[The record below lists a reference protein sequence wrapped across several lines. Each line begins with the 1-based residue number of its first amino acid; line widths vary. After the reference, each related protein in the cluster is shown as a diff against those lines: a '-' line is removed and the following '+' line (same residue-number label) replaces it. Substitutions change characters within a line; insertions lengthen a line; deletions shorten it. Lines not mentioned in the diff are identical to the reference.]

1 MYGSIATTLLV
12 VALAQAGA
20 NVREAPPEPAPH
32 APGLTRAP
40 VLIEFHPAEYPPDRV
55 ARGEQADVECL
66 VDIDPTGAV
75 TNVEIVKPAAPDFD
89 AAAIAAIRTFRFSPA
104 EIDGKPAAVR
114 IRYVYHFTIQRQPAP
129 PKETAANA
137 ATLRGKVVEAG
148 TRRPVPGADVSAG
161 EAQTTVDSEGRFELR
176 VEAGQVEV
184 RAAAPGFAQSRRELR
199 LDAGS
204 SPEVTLYLRRI
215 EVGDYSAVVE
225 GTRPEDAPTRRT
237 LRKEELVNVPGSL
250 NDPIR
255 VVQNLPGLN
264 RAPYLGGALLVRGTP
279 PADTGLYLDGQ
290 RIPILYHF
298 LGGPSVINE
307 QLLDRI
313 DFYPGGYGAYY
324 GRNLTG
330 AIDVG
335 THRGDSQ
342 GFHGS
347 ASIDLLQA
355 VGFVE
360 MPLGENTQ
368 LAVAARRSYID
379 FFLPLFLPN
388 NPKDGITSITP
399 IYWDYQARLD
409 HKLGNGDDLT
419 LFAFGTDDSL
429 AVIQKGGSRNQPLDV
444 SSHIAAHQLRF
455 GWRHA
460 MSDTVTL
467 HVAPLVGVS
476 VQSFDATGAGPGSFG
491 ANQSGRIF
499 DWSAALRVDAR
510 WQARPWFS
518 LRFGTD
524 LEWDRYV
531 VNADIQSTL
540 QLRQL
545 GPPITQEQVISHT
558 QPLGNLGEFADAEL
572 KLGRWELHPGVR
584 FDQFHW
590 REHTYGTF
598 DPRLW
603 ARYALTEST
612 ALKGYAG
619 LYHQAPSPFALDP
632 ALGNPGLMPERAWQG
647 GLGVEHR
654 FSPEWSLSVEGF
666 YDRREALAGRVPAT
680 TLPDGTVNNPLY
692 LNQGLGRS
700 YGVEVLLRREL
711 TARLYGWVAY
721 TFSHSD
727 LLPRDEVEWRAFNF
741 DQPHNLIVVVGYRP
755 SPRWD
760 LSARYRF
767 VSGNPTAPVPSAVFD
782 ADTGRFNPDA
792 GNLGDARLPA
802 FSQLDMRAQYTWT
815 TNLMQISAY
824 LDVQNVLN
832 HTNEELHVW
841 DYRYRD
847 QGSISGLPI
856 LPTLGAKVT
865 W

>member
-1 MYGSIATTLLV
+1 V
-12 VALAQAGA
+12 
-20 NVREAPPEPAPH
+20 
-32 APGLTRAP
+32 
-40 VLIEFHPAEYPPDRV
+40 
-55 ARGEQADVECL
+55 
-66 VDIDPTGAV
+66 
-75 TNVEIVKPAAPDFD
+75 
-89 AAAIAAIRTFRFSPA
+89 AAIRTFRFSPA
-104 EIDGKPAAVR
+104 EIDGRPAPVR
-114 IRYVYHFTIQRQPAP
+114 IRYIYHFTIQRQPAASRP
-129 PKETAANA
+129 ETAAT
-137 ATLRGKVVEAG
+137 ATVRGKVVEAG
-148 TRRPVPGADVSAG
+148 TRRPVAGADVSSEG
-161 EAQTTVDSEGRFELR
+161 TQTAVDSQGRFELR
-176 VEAGQVEV
+176 VAPGEVDV
-184 RAAAPGFAQSRRELR
+184 RAAAPGFAESHRQVRADEGGAAEL
-199 LDAGS
+199 
-204 SPEVTLYLRRI
+204 TFYLRRTD
-215 EVGDYSAVVE
+215 VGDYSAVVE
-225 GTRPEDAPTRRT
+225 GSRPEDAPTRRT
-237 LRKEELVNVPGSL
+237 LSKDELVNVPGAV

-255 VVQNLPGLN
+255 VVQNLPGMN

-330 AIDVG
+330 AIDVA
-335 THRGDSQ
+335 THRGDPQ

-388 NPKDGITSITP
+388 DPKNGITSITP

-409 HKLGNGDDLT
+409 HKLANGDQLT
-419 LFAFGTDDSL
+419 VFAFGTDDSL
-429 AVIQKGGSRNQPLDV
+429 ALIQKGGSRNQPLDV

-455 GWRHA
+455 AFRHA
-460 MSDTVTL
+460 ISDTLTL

-476 VQSFDATGAGPGSFG
+476 VQSFDATGAGPGTFG
-491 ANQSGRIF
+491 ANQSGRVF
-499 DWSAALRVDAR
+499 DWSGALRIDTR
-510 WQARPWFS
+510 WQARPWVS
-518 LRFGTD
+518 LRLGVD

-531 VNADIQSTL
+531 VNADIQSSL
-540 QLRQL
+540 ELRQL
-545 GPPITQEQVISHT
+545 GPPLTQQQVISHT

-590 REHTYGTF
+590 RDHTYGTF

-603 ARYALTEST
+603 ARYALTDST

-632 ALGNPGLMPERAWQG
+632 ALGNPALTPERAWQG

-654 FSPEWSLSVEGF
+654 FSADWSLSVEAF
-666 YDRREALAGRVPAT
+666 YDRREALAGRVPAE
-680 TLPDGTVNNPLY
+680 TLPDGTVSNPLY

-700 YGVEVLLRREL
+700 YGIEVLLRREI
-711 TARLYGWVAY
+711 TARLYGWIAY

-727 LLPRDEVEWRAFNF
+727 LLPRDEVEWQAFNF

-755 SPRWD
+755 NPRWD

-767 VSGNPTAPVPSAVFD
+767 VSGNPASPVQSAVFD
-782 ADTGRFNPDA
+782 ADTGKFNPDS
-792 GNLGDARLPA
+792 GPLGDARLPA
-802 FSQLDMRAQYTWT
+802 FSQLDVRAQYTWT
-815 TNLMQISAY
+815 TNLMRISAY
-824 LDVQNVLN
+824 LDVLNVLN
-832 HTNEELHVW
+832 HGNEELHVW
-841 DYRYRD
+841 DYRYRE

-856 LPTLGAKVT
+856 LPSVGAKVT

>member
-1 MYGSIATTLLV
+1 VHGSIATLLV

-20 NVREAPPEPAPH
+20 NVREAPPEPPARAPE
-32 APGLTRAP
+32 LTRAP
-40 VLIEFHPAEYPPDRV
+40 ALVEFHPAEYPPDRL

-66 VDIDPTGAV
+66 VDVDAEGRVSNVAV
-75 TNVEIVKPAAPDFD
+75 EKSGGPDFD
-89 AAAIAAIRTFRFSPA
+89 AAAVAAIRTFRFSPA
-104 EIDGKPAAVR
+104 EIDAKPAAVR
-114 IRYVYHFTIQRQPAP
+114 IRYVYHFTIQKQAVRP
-129 PKETAANA
+129 PELPPTD
-137 ATLRGKVVEAG
+137 ATVLGNIVEAG
-148 TRRPVPGADVSAG
+148 TRRPVVGADVFAG
-161 EAQTTVDSEGRFELR
+161 DAQVSTDLQGRFELR
-176 VEAGQVEV
+176 VAAGEVEV
-184 RAAAPGFAQSRRELR
+184 RAAAPGFSESRRRVRVESG
-199 LDAGS
+199 GS
-204 SPEVTLYLRRI
+204 VDMTIYLRRT
-215 EVGDYSAVVE
+215 ELGEYSAVVE
-225 GTRPEDAPTRRT
+225 GSRPEDAPTRRT
-237 LRKEELVNVPGSL
+237 LKHDELVNVPGSL
-250 NDPIR
+250 NDPVR

-279 PADTGLYLDGQ
+279 PADTGIYLDGQ

-313 DFYPGGYGAYY
+313 DFFPGGYGAYY

-330 AIDVG
+330 AIDVA
-335 THRGDSQ
+335 TRKGDPQ

-347 ASIDLLQA
+347 VSIDLLQS

-379 FFLPLFLPN
+379 LFLPLFLPN
-388 NPKDGITSITP
+388 DPKNGITSITP

-409 HKLGNGDDLT
+409 HKLKNGDDLT

-429 AVIQKGGSRNQPLDV
+429 ALIQKGGSRNQPLDV
-444 SSHIAAHQLRF
+444 NSHIAAHQLRF

-460 MSDTVTL
+460 ASDTVTL

-476 VQSFDATGAGPGSFG
+476 VQSFDATGAGSGTFG
-491 ANQSGRIF
+491 LNQAGRVF
-499 DWSAALRVDAR
+499 DWTVAFRADAR
-510 WQARPWFS
+510 WQARPWLS
-518 LRFGTD
+518 LRSGVD

-531 VNADIQSTL
+531 VNADLQSTL
-540 QLRQL
+540 ELRQL
-545 GPPITQEQVISHT
+545 GPPITQELRVSHS
-558 QPLGNLGEFADAEL
+558 QPLGNLGEFAEAEM
-572 KLGRWELHPGVR
+572 KLGRWELHPGLR

-603 ARYALTEST
+603 ARYAIDEAT
-612 ALKGYAG
+612 AIKGYAG
-619 LYHQAPSPFALDP
+619 AYHQAPNPFNLDP
-632 ALGNPGLMPERAWQG
+632 AIGNPALTPERAWQV

-654 FSPEWSLSVEGF
+654 FNPEWSFSIEAF
-666 YDRREALAGRVPAT
+666 YDRRIALASRVPAE
-680 TLPDGTVNNPLY
+680 TLPDGTVYNPLY

-700 YGVEVLLRREL
+700 YGVEVLVRREL
-711 TARLYGWVAY
+711 TAHFYGWIAY
-721 TFSHSD
+721 TLSHSD

-741 DQPHNLIVVVGYRP
+741 DQPHNLIIVAGYRP
-755 SPRWD
+755 NPRWE

-767 VSGNPTAPVPSAVFD
+767 VSGNPTAPVTSAVFD
-782 ADTGRFNPDA
+782 ADSGRFNPDS
-792 GNLGDARLPA
+792 GNIGDARLPA
-802 FSQLDMRAQYTWT
+802 FSQLDVRAQYTWT
-815 TNLMQISAY
+815 TNLLQISAY

-841 DYRYRD
+841 DYRYRA

-856 LPTLGAKVT
+856 LPTFGVKVR